1 MSKRRL
7 LIQGGRLIDPTQ
19 NLDEQKDLLVNG
31 TTIEAVG
38 DPGIFDAIDLPDA
51 QRIDAT
57 GTVVTPGF
65 VDLHCHLREPGFEDK
80 ETIETG
86 TLAAAAG
93 GFTTVCAMPNTE
105 PAVDTVAGVQFLLQ
119 KARQEGKV
127 RVLPIAAVTRGRKGV
142 ELTDMSELAEAG
154 VVGFSDDG
162 DPVSDGYVMRY
173 ALAYSSLVGC
183 PIINHSEDRT
193 IAPGGVM
200 NYGFASERLGLVG
213 IPAAAEE
220 AMVSRDIAL
229 AELTGGALHLAHLST
244 ERSVDLVKNAKERGI
259 RVTAEATPHHLV
271 LTDRWVTG
279 SAAGLGAS
287 LVSSGYDTNTKVS
300 PPLRS
305 DTDVR
310 ALQRGLEEGIVDVVA
325 TDHAPHT
332 AMDKLCSYDEAAF
345 GISGL
350 ETALCLL
357 LHLFDQGVLSLETIV
372 RSLTEAPAR
381 VIGRSDIGSLRKGR
395 QADITIFDPKMVWKV
410 DSRTFLSKGKNTPLN
425 GVDVKGR
432 VVKTIFAG
440 STVFSL

>member
-1 MSKRRL
+1 MSKRQLVIR
-7 LIQGGRLIDPTQ
+7 GGRLIDPTQ
-19 NLDEQKDLLVNG
+19 NLNEQKDLLISG

-38 DPGIFDAIDLPDA
+38 NPGMFDSLDLPDA

-57 GTVVTPGF
+57 GAIVTPGF
-65 VDLHCHLREPGFEDK
+65 VDIHCHLREPGFEDK

-105 PAVDTVAGVQFLLQ
+105 PAIDSVAGVQFLLQ
-119 KARQEGKV
+119 RSRQEGKV
-127 RVLPIAAVTRGRKGV
+127 RVLPIASVTRGRKGV

-154 VVGFSDDG
+154 AVGFSDDG

-173 ALAYSSLVGC
+173 ALAYSSLVGR

-200 NYGFASERLGLVG
+200 NYGFSSERLGLVG
-213 IPAAAEE
+213 IPGAAEE
-220 AMVSRDIAL
+220 AMVYRDIAL
-229 AELTGGALHLAHLST
+229 AELTGGSLHLAHLST
-244 ERSVDLVKNAKERGI
+244 ERSVALVKSAKERGVQ
-259 RVTAEATPHHLV
+259 VTAEVTPHHLV

-279 SAAGLGAS
+279 SAVELGEP
-287 LVSSGYDTNTKVS
+287 LIGSGYDTNTKVS

-305 DTDVR
+305 DMDVR
-310 ALQRGLEEGIVDVVA
+310 ALQRGLEEGIVEVVA

-332 AMDKLCSYDEAAF
+332 IIDKLCSYDDAAF

-357 LHLFDQGVLSLETIV
+357 LHLFDQGILSLETIV

-381 VIGRSDIGSLRKGR
+381 VIGRSDIGSLRKGG
-395 QADITIFDPKMVWKV
+395 QADITIFDPKMAWKV
-410 DSRTFLSKGKNTPLN
+410 DSKAFLSKGKNTPLN

-440 STVFSL
+440 SPVFSL